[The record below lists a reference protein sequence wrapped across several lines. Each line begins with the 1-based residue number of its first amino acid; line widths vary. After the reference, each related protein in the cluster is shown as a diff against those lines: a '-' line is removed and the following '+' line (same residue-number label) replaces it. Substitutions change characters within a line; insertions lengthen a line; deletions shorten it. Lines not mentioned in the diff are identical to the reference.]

1 MPVQQNMSAIAQSS
15 FKKLRWQRIKSSSF
29 ARQREIFLAAFT
41 FLFFIW
47 WDKFWQN
54 DASTNRSKRA
64 EWLVRNM
71 LELGPTFI
79 KIGQSL
85 STRVDILPTE
95 YISNLSQLQDKVP
108 AFSGKEARNIIEVEL
123 GKSLYNIYRD
133 FDEVPLAAAS
143 LGQVHRATLHTGED
157 VVVKVQRP
165 GLKRLFDLDLLA
177 VGKLLKIFRRYF
189 KWTRKYNLEGI
200 YNEFFTILYQEIDY
214 EIEGGNADRFR
225 KNFEG
230 YPRIVIPKVYWD
242 YSTSM
247 VLTLEYIPGI
257 KVDDRQALEACGLN
271 PKEINQLGIC
281 CYLKQLLQD
290 GFFHADPHPGNLAV
304 SPSGSLIFYDYGMMA
319 EVKTMAKDQM
329 VKTFFAV
336 LRKDTNEVV
345 DTLMS
350 MGFIEPIADMSPIK
364 RMLKFVLERFTER
377 PVNVYEFEQIKG
389 EVVAIF
395 EKQPFRL
402 PPQMTYLLKSL
413 TTLDGIARILDPE
426 YNFST
431 AAQPF
436 VKSIVLT
443 KGRGN
448 SLGALAQQAKD
459 FLVYQLNK
467 PSRMEILLE
476 RLQER
481 IERGELMIQVK
492 SSESDRTLKR
502 INIAVKALI
511 YACLTGFFALAGAL
525 LLVGTNGT
533 YTGWAFAA
541 FIGAGF
547 SGLFLI
553 RALVQLSIR
562 EKIDNLAER

>member
-1 MPVQQNMSAIAQSS
+1 MSAIAQLPLTT
-15 FKKLRWQRIKSSSF
+15 LRWQKIKSSSF
-29 ARQREIFLAAFT
+29 ARQRDVFLAAFT
-41 FLFFIW
+41 FLFFVW
-47 WDKFWQN
+47 WDNFWQN
-54 DASTNRSKRA
+54 DTSDTRRKRA
-64 EWLVRNM
+64 EWLLRNM

-85 STRVDILPTE
+85 STRVDILPPE
-95 YISNLSQLQDKVP
+95 YTRTLSQLQDRVP
-108 AFSGKEARNIIEVEL
+108 AFSAKEARDIIELEL
-123 GKSLYNIYRD
+123 KKPLYTIYRD
-133 FDEVPLAAAS
+133 FNEIPLAAAS
-143 LGQVHRATLHTGED
+143 LGQVHRATLHTGEE
-157 VVVKVQRP
+157 VVVKVQRA
-165 GLKRLFDLDLLA
+165 GLKKLFDLDLLA
-177 VGKLLKIFRRYF
+177 VGKLLKFIDRYF
-189 KWTRKYNLEGI
+189 PWTRRQNLQGI
-200 YNEFFTILYQEIDY
+200 YKEFFTVLYQEIDY
-214 EIEGGNADRFR
+214 AIEGNNADRFR

-230 YPRIVIPKVYWD
+230 YPRIIVPKVYWE
-242 YSTSM
+242 YSTSK
-247 VLTLEYIPGI
+247 VLTLEYVPGI
-257 KVDDRQALEACGLN
+257 KIDDRQALEACGLD

-281 CYLKQLLQD
+281 CYLKQFLQD

-304 SPSGSLIFYDYGMMA
+304 SPNGSLIFYDYGMMA

-364 RMLKFVLERFTER
+364 RMLKFVLDRFTER
-377 PVNVYEFEQIKG
+377 PVNIYEFEQIKG
-389 EVVAIF
+389 EVVTIF

-426 YNFST
+426 YNFTT

-443 KGRGN
+443 RGRGN
-448 SLGALAQQAKD
+448 TLGALAQQAKD

-467 PSRMEILLE
+467 PSRMEILLD
-476 RLQER
+476 RLEER

-502 INIAVKALI
+502 INIAVKTLI
-511 YACLTGFFALAGAL
+511 YACFTGFLLLAGAV
-525 LLVGTNGT
+525 LLVGTTGA
-533 YTGWAFAA
+533 YTGWAIAA
-541 FIGAGF
+541 FVAASF
-547 SGLFLI
+547 SGLSLMRGLI
-553 RALVQLSIR
+553 QLSIR
-562 EKIDNLAER
+562 EKIDNIAE

>member
-1 MPVQQNMSAIAQSS
+1 MVAIAQLPLR
-15 FKKLRWQRIKSSSF
+15 KLRWQRHKSSSL
-29 ARQREIFLAAFT
+29 ARQREVFFAAFT
-41 FLFFIW
+41 FLFLIW
-47 WDKFWQN
+47 WDRFWQN
-54 DASTNRSKRA
+54 DTSITRSKRA

-85 STRVDILPTE
+85 STRVDLLPPE
-95 YISNLSQLQDKVP
+95 YISNLSQLQDQVP
-108 AFSGKEARNIIEVEL
+108 AFSGKEAREIIELEL

-133 FDEVPLAAAS
+133 FDEIPLAAAS
-143 LGQVHRATLHTGED
+143 LGQVHRATLYSGEE
-157 VVVKVQRP
+157 VVVKVQRA
-165 GLKRLFDLDLLA
+165 GLRKLFDLDLLA
-177 VGKLLKIFRRYF
+177 VGKLLKVFRRYF
-189 KWTRKYNLEGI
+189 AWTTRYNLEGI
-200 YNEFFTILYQEIDY
+200 YDEFFTVLYQEIDY
-214 EIEGGNADRFR
+214 AIEGANADRFR

-230 YPRIVIPKVYWD
+230 YPRIVVPKIYWE

-257 KVDDRQALEACGLN
+257 KIDDRQALEACGLN

-281 CYLKQLLQD
+281 CYLKQFLQD

-319 EVKTMAKDQM
+319 EVKAMAKDQM

-345 DTLMS
+345 NTLIT
-350 MGFIEPIADMSPIK
+350 MGFIEPVADMSPIK
-364 RMLKFVLERFTER
+364 RMLKFVLDRFTER
-377 PVNVYEFEQIKG
+377 PVNIYEFEQIKG
-389 EVVAIF
+389 EIVQIF
-395 EKQPFRL
+395 EKHPFRL
-402 PPQMTYLLKSL
+402 PPQMTYLLKSI

-426 YNFST
+426 YNFTT

-443 KGRGN
+443 KGRAN
-448 SLGALAQQAKD
+448 TLGALAQQAKD

-476 RLQER
+476 RLEER

-511 YACLTGFFALAGAL
+511 YACLTGFLVLAGTV
-525 LLVGTNGT
+525 LLVATT
-533 YTGWAFAA
+533 AYHGWAIAIFMAA
-541 FIGAGF
+541 SFSGF
-547 SGLFLI
+547 SLV
-553 RALVQLSIR
+553 RALVQLAIR
-562 EKIDNLAER
+562 EKIDSIAE

>member
-1 MPVQQNMSAIAQSS
+1 MSAIAQLPP
-15 FKKLRWQRIKSSSF
+15 KKLRWQRIKSSAL
-29 ARQREIFLAAFT
+29 ARQREVFLASFT
-41 FLFFIW
+41 FLFFLW
-47 WDKFWQN
+47 WDKFWQI
-54 DASTNRSKRA
+54 DTSRTRSKRA

-85 STRVDILPTE
+85 STRVDILPPE

-108 AFSGKEARNIIEVEL
+108 AFSAKEAREIIELEL
-123 GKSLYNIYRD
+123 GKSLYTIYRD

-165 GLKRLFDLDLLA
+165 GLKKLFDLDLLA
-177 VGKLLKIFRRYF
+177 VGKLLKVFRRYLP
-189 KWTRKYNLEGI
+189 WSRKYNLEGI
-200 YNEFFTILYQEIDY
+200 YDEFFTILYQEIDY
-214 EIEGGNADRFR
+214 EIEGNNADRFR

-230 YPRIVIPKVYWD
+230 YPRIVIPKVYWE

-247 VLTLEYIPGI
+247 VLTLEYVPGI

-329 VKTFFAV
+329 VRTFFAV

-350 MGFIEPIADMSPIK
+350 MGFIEPIADMSPVK
-364 RMLKFVLERFTER
+364 RMLKFVLDRFTER
-377 PVNVYEFEQIKG
+377 PVNIYEFEQIKS

-443 KGRGN
+443 RGRGN
-448 SLGALAQQAKD
+448 TLGALAQQAKD

-476 RLQER
+476 RLEER

-511 YACLTGFFALAGAL
+511 YACLTGFLLLAGAV

-533 YTGWAFAA
+533 YTSWAIATFV
-541 FIGAGF
+541 GAGF
-547 SGLFLI
+547 TSLSLI
-553 RALVQLSIR
+553 RALIQLSIR
-562 EKIDNLAER
+562 EKIDSLAEQ

>member
-1 MPVQQNMSAIAQSS
+1 MVAIAQLPLR
-15 FKKLRWQRIKSSSF
+15 KLRWQRHKSSSL
-29 ARQREIFLAAFT
+29 ARQREVFFAAFT
-41 FLFFIW
+41 FLFLIW
-47 WDKFWQN
+47 WDRFWQN
-54 DASTNRSKRA
+54 DTSITRSKRA

-85 STRVDILPTE
+85 STRVDLLPPE
-95 YISNLSQLQDKVP
+95 YISNLSQLQDQVP
-108 AFSGKEARNIIEVEL
+108 AFSGKEAREIIELEL

-133 FDEVPLAAAS
+133 FDEIPLAAAS
-143 LGQVHRATLHTGED
+143 LGQVHRATLYSGEE
-157 VVVKVQRP
+157 VVVKVQRA
-165 GLKRLFDLDLLA
+165 GLRKLFDLDLLA
-177 VGKLLKIFRRYF
+177 VGKLLKVFRRYF
-189 KWTRKYNLEGI
+189 TWTNRYNLEGI
-200 YNEFFTILYQEIDY
+200 YDEFFTVLYQEIDY
-214 EIEGGNADRFR
+214 AIEGANADRFR

-230 YPRIVIPKVYWD
+230 YPRIVVPKIYWE

-257 KVDDRQALEACGLN
+257 KIDDRQALEACGLN

-281 CYLKQLLQD
+281 CYLKQFLQD

-319 EVKTMAKDQM
+319 EVKAMAKDQM

-345 DTLMS
+345 NTLIT
-350 MGFIEPIADMSPIK
+350 MGFIEPVADMSPIK
-364 RMLKFVLERFTER
+364 RMLKFVLDRFTER
-377 PVNVYEFEQIKG
+377 PVNIYEFEQIKG
-389 EVVAIF
+389 EIVQIF
-395 EKQPFRL
+395 EKHPFRL
-402 PPQMTYLLKSL
+402 PPQMTYLLKSI

-426 YNFST
+426 YNFTT

-443 KGRGN
+443 KGRAN
-448 SLGALAQQAKD
+448 TLGALAQQAKD

-476 RLQER
+476 RLEER

-511 YACLTGFFALAGAL
+511 YACLTGFLVLAGAV
-525 LLVGTNGT
+525 LLVATT
-533 YTGWAFAA
+533 AYHGWAIAIFMAA
-541 FIGAGF
+541 SFSGF
-547 SGLFLI
+547 SLV
-553 RALVQLSIR
+553 RALVQLAIR
-562 EKIDNLAER
+562 EKIDSIAE

>member
-1 MPVQQNMSAIAQSS
+1 MSAIAQLPY
-15 FKKLRWQRIKSSSF
+15 KKLRWQRSKSSSL
-29 ARQREIFLAAFT
+29 ARQREVFLAAFT

-54 DASTNRSKRA
+54 NTSRTRSKRA

-85 STRVDILPTE
+85 STRIDLLPPE
-95 YISNLSQLQDKVP
+95 YISSLAQLQDKVP
-108 AFSGKEARNIIEVEL
+108 AFSVKEAREIIELEL
-123 GKSLYNIYRD
+123 GKSLYTIYRD
-133 FDEVPLAAAS
+133 FDEIPLAAAS
-143 LGQVHRATLHTGED
+143 LGQVHRATLHTGEE

-165 GLKRLFDLDLLA
+165 GLRKLFDLDLLA
-177 VGKLLKIFRRYF
+177 VGKLLKVFRRYF
-189 KWTRKYNLEGI
+189 AWTRKYNLEGI
-200 YNEFFTILYQEIDY
+200 YQEFFTILYQEIDY
-214 EIEGGNADRFR
+214 AIEGGNADRFR

-230 YPRIVIPKVYWD
+230 YPRIVVPKIYWD

-247 VLTLEYIPGI
+247 VLTLEYVPGI
-257 KVDDRQALEACGLN
+257 KIDDRQALEACGLN

-345 DTLMS
+345 DSLLS

-364 RMLKFVLERFTER
+364 RMLKFVLDRFTER
-377 PVNVYEFEQIKG
+377 PVNIYEFEQIKG

-426 YNFST
+426 YNFTT

-448 SLGALAQQAKD
+448 TLGALAQQAKD

-476 RLQER
+476 RLEER

-511 YACLTGFFALAGAL
+511 YACLTGFLALVGAV
-525 LLVGTNGT
+525 LLVGTT
-533 YTGWAFAA
+533 AYSGWAIAT
-541 FIGAGF
+541 FIGAFFSGF
-547 SGLFLI
+547 SLI
-553 RALVQLSIR
+553 RALIQLSIR
-562 EKIDNLAER
+562 EKIDSIAEQ

>member
-1 MPVQQNMSAIAQSS
+1 MSAIAQLPP
-15 FKKLRWQRIKSSSF
+15 KKLRWQRIKSSAL
-29 ARQREIFLAAFT
+29 ARQREVFLASFT
-41 FLFFIW
+41 FLFFLW
-47 WDKFWQN
+47 WDKFWQI
-54 DASTNRSKRA
+54 DTSRTRSKRA

-85 STRVDILPTE
+85 STRVDILPPE

-108 AFSGKEARNIIEVEL
+108 AFSAKEAREIIELEL
-123 GKSLYNIYRD
+123 GKSLYTIYRD

-165 GLKRLFDLDLLA
+165 GLKKLFDLDLLA
-177 VGKLLKIFRRYF
+177 VGKLLKVFRRYLP
-189 KWTRKYNLEGI
+189 WSRKYNLEGI
-200 YNEFFTILYQEIDY
+200 YDEFFTILYQEIDY
-214 EIEGGNADRFR
+214 EIEGNNADRFR

-230 YPRIVIPKVYWD
+230 YPRIVIPKVYWE

-247 VLTLEYIPGI
+247 VLTLEYVPGI

-329 VKTFFAV
+329 VRTFFAV

-350 MGFIEPIADMSPIK
+350 MGFIEPIADMSPVK
-364 RMLKFVLERFTER
+364 RMLKFILDRFTER
-377 PVNVYEFEQIKG
+377 PVNIYEFEQIKS

-443 KGRGN
+443 RGRGN
-448 SLGALAQQAKD
+448 TLGALAQQAKD

-476 RLQER
+476 RLEER

-511 YACLTGFFALAGAL
+511 YACLTGFLLLAGAV

-533 YTGWAFAA
+533 YTSWAIATFV
-541 FIGAGF
+541 GAGF
-547 SGLFLI
+547 TSLSLI
-553 RALVQLSIR
+553 RALIQLSIR
-562 EKIDNLAER
+562 EKIDSLAEQ

>member
-1 MPVQQNMSAIAQSS
+1 MTAIAQLSP
-15 FKKLRWQRIKSSSF
+15 KRLRWQRIKSSAL
-29 ARQREIFLAAFT
+29 ARQREVFLSAFT

-47 WDKFWQN
+47 WDRFWQDN
-54 DASTNRSKRA
+54 TARTRNNRA

-85 STRVDILPTE
+85 STRVDLLPPE
-95 YISNLSQLQDKVP
+95 YIVNLAQLQDKVP
-108 AFSGKEARNIIEVEL
+108 AFSAKEARDIVELEL
-123 GKSLYNIYRD
+123 GKPLYNLYRD
-133 FDEVPLAAAS
+133 FDEIPLAAAS

-165 GLKRLFDLDLLA
+165 GLKKLFDLDLLA
-177 VGKLLKIFRRYF
+177 VGRLLKFFRRYF
-189 KWTRKYNLEGI
+189 IWTRKYNLEGI
-200 YNEFFTILYQEIDY
+200 YEEFFAVLYQEIDY
-214 EIEGGNADRFR
+214 AIEGQNADRFR

-230 YPRIVIPKVYWD
+230 YPRVVVPKVYWE

-247 VLTLEYIPGI
+247 VLTLEYVPGI
-257 KVDDRQALEACGLN
+257 KIDDRQALEACGLN

-345 DTLMS
+345 DTLMN
-350 MGFIEPIADMSPIK
+350 MGFIEPVADMSPIK
-364 RMLKFVLERFTER
+364 RMLKFVLDRFTER
-377 PVNVYEFEQIKG
+377 PVNVHEFEQIRG

-426 YNFST
+426 YNFTT

-443 KGRGN
+443 RGRGN
-448 SLGALAQQAKD
+448 TLGALAQQAKD

-476 RLQER
+476 RLEER

-511 YACLTGFFALAGAL
+511 YACLTGFLALVGAV
-525 LLVGTNGT
+525 LLVGTT
-533 YTGWAFAA
+533 AYTGWAIAIFMAA
-541 FIGAGF
+541 SF
-547 SGLFLI
+547 SGLSLI

-562 EKIDNLAER
+562 EKIDNMAEQ

>member
-1 MPVQQNMSAIAQSS
+1 MSAIAQLPLTT
-15 FKKLRWQRIKSSSF
+15 LRWQKIKSSSF
-29 ARQREIFLAAFT
+29 ARQREVFLAAFT
-41 FLFFIW
+41 FLFFVW

-54 DASTNRSKRA
+54 ETSYTRSKRA
-64 EWLVRNM
+64 ALLLRTM

-85 STRVDILPTE
+85 STRVDILPPE
-95 YISNLSQLQDKVP
+95 YTSTLSQLQDQVP
-108 AFSGKEARNIIEVEL
+108 AFSAKEARDIIELEL
-123 GKSLYNIYRD
+123 GKSLYTIYRD
-133 FDEVPLAAAS
+133 FDEIPLAAAS
-143 LGQVHRATLHTGED
+143 LGQVHRATLHTGEE
-157 VVVKVQRP
+157 VVVKVQRA
-165 GLKRLFDLDLLA
+165 GLKKLFDLDLLA
-177 VGKLLKIFRRYF
+177 VGKLLKFIDRYF
-189 KWTRKYNLEGI
+189 PWTRRQNLQGI
-200 YNEFFTILYQEIDY
+200 YKEFFTVLYQEIDY
-214 EIEGGNADRFR
+214 AIEGSNADRFR

-230 YPRIVIPKVYWD
+230 YPRIIVPKIYWE
-242 YSTSM
+242 YSTSK
-247 VLTLEYIPGI
+247 VLTLEYVPGI
-257 KVDDRQALEACGLN
+257 KIDDRQALEACGLN

-281 CYLKQLLQD
+281 CYLKQFLQD

-304 SPSGSLIFYDYGMMA
+304 SPNGSLIFYDYGMMA

-364 RMLKFVLERFTER
+364 RMLKFVLDRFTER
-377 PVNVYEFEQIKG
+377 PVNIYEFEQIKG
-389 EVVAIF
+389 EVVTIF

-426 YNFST
+426 YNFTT

-436 VKSIVLT
+436 VRSIVLAR
-443 KGRGN
+443 GRG
-448 SLGALAQQAKD
+448 STLGALAQQAKD

-467 PSRMEILLE
+467 PSRMEILLD
-476 RLQER
+476 RLEER

-502 INIAVKALI
+502 INIAVKTLI
-511 YACLTGFFALAGAL
+511 YACFTGFLILAGAV
-525 LLVGTNGT
+525 LLVGTTGA
-533 YTGWAFAA
+533 YTGWAIAA
-541 FIGAGF
+541 FVAASL
-547 SGLFLI
+547 SGMSLMRGLI
-553 RALVQLSIR
+553 QLSIR
-562 EKIDNLAER
+562 EKIDNLAE

>member
-1 MPVQQNMSAIAQSS
+1 MSAIATTTT
-15 FKKLRWQRIKSSSF
+15 KKLRWQRFNQSSF
-29 ARQREIFLAAFT
+29 TRQREVFLAAFT

-47 WDKFWQN
+47 WDRFWQN
-54 DASTNRSKRA
+54 DTPHTRNARA
-64 EWLVRNM
+64 TWLVRNM

-85 STRVDILPTE
+85 STRVDLLPPE

-108 AFSGKEARNIIEVEL
+108 AFSAKEARQIVEMEL
-123 GKSLYNIYRD
+123 GKSIYTIYRN
-133 FDEVPLAAAS
+133 FDENPIAAAS
-143 LGQVHRATLHTGED
+143 LGQVHRATLHTGEE

-165 GLKRLFDLDLLA
+165 GLKQLFDLDLLA
-177 VGKLLKIFRRYF
+177 VGKLIKFSDRFLP
-189 KWTRKYNLEGI
+189 WTRKFNLQGV
-200 YNEFFTILYQEIDY
+200 YQEFFTVLYQEIDY
-214 EIEGGNADRFR
+214 AIEGSNADRFR

-230 YPRIVIPKVYWD
+230 YPRIIVPKIYWE
-242 YSTSM
+242 YSTSQ
-247 VLTLEYIPGI
+247 VLTLEYLPGI
-257 KVDDRQALEACGLN
+257 KIDDRQALEACGLD

-304 SPSGSLIFYDYGMMA
+304 SPNGSLIFYDYGMMA

-345 DTLMS
+345 DSLMD
-350 MGFIEPIADMSPIK
+350 MGFIEPIADMSPVK
-364 RMLKFVLERFTER
+364 RMLKFVLDRFTER
-377 PVNVYEFEQIKG
+377 PVNIYEFEQIKA

-426 YNFST
+426 YNFTS

-436 VKSIVLT
+436 VKSIILT

-448 SLGALAQQAKD
+448 TLGALAQQAKE

-467 PSRMEILLE
+467 PSRMEIILE
-476 RLQER
+476 RLEER

-511 YACLTGFFALAGAL
+511 YACLTGFLLIAAII
-525 LLVGTNGT
+525 LLVTTND
-533 YTGWAFAA
+533 YRGWAIAIFML
-541 FIGAGF
+541 AGF
-547 SGLFLI
+547 SGINLVRTLI
-553 RALVQLSIR
+553 QLSIR
-562 EKIDNLAER
+562 EKIDRLAEQ

>member
-1 MPVQQNMSAIAQSS
+1 MSAIAQLPY
-15 FKKLRWQRIKSSSF
+15 KKLRWQKGRSSSGK
-29 ARQREIFLAAFT
+29 RQREVFLAAFT

-47 WDKFWQN
+47 WDNFWQN
-54 DASTNRSKRA
+54 NTSDTRSKRA
-64 EWLVRNM
+64 AWLVRNM

-79 KIGQSL
+79 KVGQSL
-85 STRVDILPTE
+85 STRVDLLPPE
-95 YISNLSQLQDKVP
+95 YINTLAQLQDKVP
-108 AFSGKEARNIIEVEL
+108 AFSSKEARDIIELEL
-123 GKSLYNIYRD
+123 GKSLYTIYRD
-133 FDEVPLAAAS
+133 FNEIPLAAAS
-143 LGQVHRATLHTGED
+143 LGQVHRATLHTGEE
-157 VVVKVQRP
+157 VVVKVQRA
-165 GLKRLFDLDLLA
+165 GLKKLFDLDFLA
-177 VGKLLKIFRRYF
+177 VGKLLKVFRRYF
-189 KWTRKYNLEGI
+189 AWTRAYDLEGI
-200 YNEFFTILYQEIDY
+200 YDEFFTILYQEIDY
-214 EIEGGNADRFR
+214 AIEGSNADRFR

-230 YPRIVIPKVYWD
+230 YPRIVVPKIYWE
-242 YSTSM
+242 YSTTM
-247 VLTLEYIPGI
+247 VLTLEYVPGI
-257 KVDDRQALEACGLN
+257 KINDRQALEACGLN

-281 CYLKQLLQD
+281 CYLKQFLQD

-304 SPSGSLIFYDYGMMA
+304 SPNGSLIFYDYGMMA

-345 DTLMS
+345 NTLVN

-364 RMLKFVLERFTER
+364 RMLKFILDRFTER

-389 EVVAIF
+389 ELVAIF
-395 EKQPFRL
+395 EKRPFRL

-426 YNFST
+426 YNFTT

-436 VKSIVLT
+436 VKSIVLA

-448 SLGALAQQAKD
+448 TLGALAQQGKD
-459 FLVYQLNK
+459 FLIYQLNK

-476 RLQER
+476 RLEER

-511 YACLTGFFALAGAL
+511 YACLTGFLALAGAV
-525 LLVGTNGT
+525 LLVGTT
-533 YTGWAFAA
+533 AYTGWAIAVFVAA
-541 FIGAGF
+541 SF
-547 SGLFLI
+547 SGLSLI
-553 RALVQLSIR
+553 RALIQLSLR
-562 EKIDNLAER
+562 EKIDSIAEQ

>member
-1 MPVQQNMSAIAQSS
+1 MSAIAQLPY
-15 FKKLRWQRIKSSSF
+15 KKLRWQKGRSSSGK
-29 ARQREIFLAAFT
+29 RQREVFLAAFT

-47 WDKFWQN
+47 WDNFWQN
-54 DASTNRSKRA
+54 NTSDTRSKRA
-64 EWLVRNM
+64 VWLVRNM

-79 KIGQSL
+79 KVGQSL
-85 STRVDILPTE
+85 STRVDLLPPE
-95 YISNLSQLQDKVP
+95 YINTLAQLQDKVP
-108 AFSGKEARNIIEVEL
+108 AFSSKEARDIIELEL
-123 GKSLYNIYRD
+123 GKSLYTIYRD
-133 FDEVPLAAAS
+133 FNEIPLAAAS
-143 LGQVHRATLHTGED
+143 LGQVHRATLHTGEE
-157 VVVKVQRP
+157 VVVKVQRA
-165 GLKRLFDLDLLA
+165 GLRKLFDLDFLA
-177 VGKLLKIFRRYF
+177 VGKLLKVFRRYF
-189 KWTRKYNLEGI
+189 AWTRAYNLEGI
-200 YNEFFTILYQEIDY
+200 YDEFFAILYQEIDY
-214 EIEGGNADRFR
+214 AIEGSNADRFR

-230 YPRIVIPKVYWD
+230 YPRIVVPKIYWE
-242 YSTSM
+242 YSTTM
-247 VLTLEYIPGI
+247 VLTLEYVPGI
-257 KVDDRQALEACGLN
+257 KINDRQALEACGLN

-281 CYLKQLLQD
+281 CYLKQFLQD

-304 SPSGSLIFYDYGMMA
+304 SPNGSLIFYDYGMMA

-345 DTLMS
+345 NTLVN

-364 RMLKFVLERFTER
+364 RMLKFILDRFTER

-389 EVVAIF
+389 ELVAIF
-395 EKQPFRL
+395 EKRPFRL

-426 YNFST
+426 YNFTT

-436 VKSIVLT
+436 VKSIVLA

-448 SLGALAQQAKD
+448 TLGALAQQGKD
-459 FLVYQLNK
+459 FLIYQLNK

-476 RLQER
+476 RLEER

-511 YACLTGFFALAGAL
+511 YACLTGFLALAGAV
-525 LLVGTNGT
+525 LLVGATA
-533 YTGWAFAA
+533 YTGWAIAVFVAA
-541 FIGAGF
+541 SF
-547 SGLFLI
+547 SGLSLI
-553 RALVQLSIR
+553 RALIQLSLR
-562 EKIDNLAER
+562 EKIDSIAEQ

>member
-1 MPVQQNMSAIAQSS
+1 MSAIAQLPY
-15 FKKLRWQRIKSSSF
+15 KKLRWQRGKKT
-29 ARQREIFLAAFT
+29 ALTRQREVFLSAFT
-41 FLFFIW
+41 FLFFLW
-47 WDKFWQN
+47 WDNFWK
-54 DASTNRSKRA
+54 DSTSRTQGKRA

-85 STRVDILPTE
+85 STRVDLLPPE

-108 AFSGKEARNIIEVEL
+108 AFSAKEARDIIELEL
-123 GKSLYNIYRD
+123 GKPLYTIYRD
-133 FDEVPLAAAS
+133 FDEIPLAAAS
-143 LGQVHRATLHTGED
+143 LGQVHRATLHTGEE

-165 GLKRLFDLDLLA
+165 GLKKLFDLDLLT
-177 VGKLLKIFRRYF
+177 VGKLLKVLRRYF
-189 KWTRKYNLEGI
+189 PWTQAYNLEGI
-200 YNEFFTILYQEIDY
+200 YEEFFTILYQEIDY
-214 EIEGGNADRFR
+214 AIEGGNADRFR

-230 YPRIVIPKVYWD
+230 YPRIVVPKIYWD

-247 VLTLEYIPGI
+247 VLTLEYVPGI
-257 KVDDRQALEACGLN
+257 KINDRQALEACGLN
-271 PKEINQLGIC
+271 PKDINQLGIC
-281 CYLKQLLQD
+281 CYLKQFLQD

-304 SPSGSLIFYDYGMMA
+304 SPNGSLIFYDYGMMA

-345 DTLMS
+345 ETLVN
-350 MGFIEPIADMSPIK
+350 MGFIEPIADMSPVK
-364 RMLKFVLERFTER
+364 RMLKFILDRFTER

-389 EVVAIF
+389 ELVAIF
-395 EKQPFRL
+395 EKRPFRL

-426 YNFST
+426 YNFTT

-448 SLGALAQQAKD
+448 TLGALAQQAKD

-476 RLQER
+476 RLEER

-511 YACLTGFFALAGAL
+511 YACLTGFFALAGAVM
-525 LLVGTNGT
+525 LVGTT
-533 YTGWAFAA
+533 AYAGWAIAA
-541 FIGAGF
+541 FIGAFFSGF
-547 SGLFLI
+547 SLI

-562 EKIDNLAER
+562 EKIDSIAD

>member
-1 MPVQQNMSAIAQSS
+1 MSAIAQLPY
-15 FKKLRWQRIKSSSF
+15 KKLRWQKGRSSSGK
-29 ARQREIFLAAFT
+29 RQREVFLTAFT

-47 WDKFWQN
+47 WDNFWQN
-54 DASTNRSKRA
+54 NTSNTRSKRA
-64 EWLVRNM
+64 AWLVRNM

-79 KIGQSL
+79 KVGQSL
-85 STRVDILPTE
+85 STRVDLLPPE
-95 YISNLSQLQDKVP
+95 YISTLAQLQDKVP
-108 AFSGKEARNIIEVEL
+108 AFSAKEARDIIELEL
-123 GKSLYNIYRD
+123 GKSLYTIFRD
-133 FDEVPLAAAS
+133 FDEIPLAAAS
-143 LGQVHRATLHTGED
+143 LGQVHRATLHTGEE
-157 VVVKVQRP
+157 VVVKVQRA
-165 GLKRLFDLDLLA
+165 GLRKLFDLDFLA
-177 VGKLLKIFRRYF
+177 VGKLLKVFRRYF
-189 KWTRKYNLEGI
+189 AWTRPYNLEGI
-200 YNEFFTILYQEIDY
+200 YDEFFTILYQEIDY
-214 EIEGGNADRFR
+214 AIEGSNADRFR

-230 YPRIVIPKVYWD
+230 YPRIVVPKIYWE
-242 YSTSM
+242 YSTTM
-247 VLTLEYIPGI
+247 VLTLEYVPGI
-257 KVDDRQALEACGLN
+257 KINDRQALEACGLD

-281 CYLKQLLQD
+281 CYLKQFLQD

-304 SPSGSLIFYDYGMMA
+304 SPNGSLIFYDYGMMA

-345 DTLMS
+345 NTLVN

-364 RMLKFVLERFTER
+364 RMLKFILDRFTER

-389 EVVAIF
+389 ELVTIF
-395 EKQPFRL
+395 EKSPFRL

-426 YNFST
+426 YNFTT

-436 VKSIVLT
+436 VKSIVLS

-448 SLGALAQQAKD
+448 SLGAFAQQAKD
-459 FLVYQLNK
+459 FLIYQLNK

-476 RLQER
+476 RLEER

-511 YACLTGFFALAGAL
+511 YACLTGFLALAGAV
-525 LLVGTNGT
+525 LLVGATA
-533 YTGWAFAA
+533 YTGWAIAVFIAA
-541 FIGAGF
+541 SF
-547 SGLFLI
+547 SGLSLI
-553 RALVQLSIR
+553 RALFQLSLR
-562 EKIDNLAER
+562 EKIDSIAEQ

>member
-1 MPVQQNMSAIAQSS
+1 MSAIAQLPP
-15 FKKLRWQRIKSSSF
+15 KKLRWQRIKSSAL
-29 ARQREIFLAAFT
+29 ARQREVFLASFT
-41 FLFFIW
+41 FLFFLW
-47 WDKFWQN
+47 WDKFWQI
-54 DASTNRSKRA
+54 DTSRTRSKRA

-85 STRVDILPTE
+85 STRVDILPPE

-108 AFSGKEARNIIEVEL
+108 AFSAKEAREIIELEL
-123 GKSLYNIYRD
+123 GKSIYTIYRD

-165 GLKRLFDLDLLA
+165 GLKKLFDLDLLA
-177 VGKLLKIFRRYF
+177 VGKLLKVFRRYLP
-189 KWTRKYNLEGI
+189 WSRKYNLEGI
-200 YNEFFTILYQEIDY
+200 YDEFFTILYQEIDY
-214 EIEGGNADRFR
+214 EIEGNNADRFR

-230 YPRIVIPKVYWD
+230 YPRIVIPKVYWE

-247 VLTLEYIPGI
+247 VLTLEYVPGI

-329 VKTFFAV
+329 VRTFFAV

-350 MGFIEPIADMSPIK
+350 MGFIEPIADMSPVK
-364 RMLKFVLERFTER
+364 RMLKFILDRFTER
-377 PVNVYEFEQIKG
+377 PVNIYEFEQIKS

-443 KGRGN
+443 RGRGN
-448 SLGALAQQAKD
+448 TLGALAQQAKD

-476 RLQER
+476 RLEER

-511 YACLTGFFALAGAL
+511 YACLTGFLLLAGAV

-533 YTGWAFAA
+533 YTSWAIATFA
-541 FIGAGF
+541 GAGF
-547 SGLFLI
+547 TSLSLI
-553 RALVQLSIR
+553 RALIQLSIR
-562 EKIDNLAER
+562 EKIDSLAEQ

>member
-1 MPVQQNMSAIAQSS
+1 MSAIDQLPP
-15 FKKLRWQRIKSSSF
+15 KKLRWQRLKKSSL
-29 ARQREIFLAAFT
+29 ARQREVFTTAFIFIFQL
-41 FLFFIW
+41 W
-47 WDKFWQN
+47 WDRFWQDN
-54 DASTNRSKRA
+54 TSRTRNHRA
-64 EWLVRNM
+64 DWLVRNL

-85 STRVDILPTE
+85 STRVDLLPSE

-108 AFSGKEARNIIEVEL
+108 AFSGKEAREIIEVEL
-123 GKSLYNIYRD
+123 GKSIYTIYRD
-133 FDEVPLAAAS
+133 FDEIPLAAAS
-143 LGQVHRATLHTGED
+143 LGQVHRATLHTGEE

-165 GLKRLFDLDLLA
+165 GLKGLFDLDLQA
-177 VGKLLKIFRRYF
+177 VGKLLKFSDRF
-189 KWTRKYNLEGI
+189 LTWTRKYNLQGI
-200 YNEFFTILYQEIDY
+200 YQEFFTVLYQEIDY
-214 EIEGGNADRFR
+214 AIEGGNADRFR
-225 KNFEG
+225 KNFQG
-230 YPRIVIPKVYWD
+230 YPRIIVPKVYWE

-247 VLTLEYIPGI
+247 VLTLEYVPGI
-257 KVDDRQALEACGLN
+257 KVDDRQALEACGLD

-304 SPSGSLIFYDYGMMA
+304 SPTGSLIFYDYGMMA

-345 DTLMS
+345 DSLMN
-350 MGFIEPIADMSPIK
+350 MGFIEPIADMSPVK
-364 RMLKFVLERFTER
+364 RMLKFVLDRFTER
-377 PVNVYEFEQIKG
+377 PVNIYEFEQIKG

-413 TTLDGIARILDPE
+413 TTLDGIARILDPD
-426 YNFST
+426 YNFTT

-448 SLGALAQQAKD
+448 TLGAIAQQAKD

-467 PSRMEILLE
+467 PSHMEILLE
-476 RLQER
+476 RLEER

-511 YACLTGFFALAGAL
+511 YACLTGFLFLTGA
-525 LLVGTNGT
+525 VIM
-533 YTGWAFAA
+533 
-541 FIGAGF
+541 IGATAYANWAIAIF
-547 SGLFLI
+547 ICAALTGLSLVRSLI
-553 RALVQLSIR
+553 QLSIR
-562 EKIDNLAER
+562 EKIDNIAET

>member
-1 MPVQQNMSAIAQSS
+1 MTAIAQLSP
-15 FKKLRWQRIKSSSF
+15 KRLRWQRIKSSAL
-29 ARQREIFLAAFT
+29 ARQREIFLSAST

-47 WDKFWQN
+47 WDRFWQDN
-54 DASTNRSKRA
+54 TSRTRSNRA

-79 KIGQSL
+79 KVGQSL
-85 STRVDILPTE
+85 STRVDLLPPE
-95 YISNLSQLQDKVP
+95 YISSLAQLQDKVP
-108 AFSGKEARNIIEVEL
+108 AFSAKEARDIVELEL
-123 GKSLYNIYRD
+123 GKPLYNLYRD
-133 FDEVPLAAAS
+133 FDEIPLAAAS

-165 GLKRLFDLDLLA
+165 GLKKLFDLDLLA
-177 VGKLLKIFRRYF
+177 VGRLLKFFRRYF
-189 KWTRKYNLEGI
+189 DWTRKFNLEGI
-200 YNEFFTILYQEIDY
+200 YDEFFTILYQEIDY
-214 EIEGGNADRFR
+214 VIEGKNADRFR
-225 KNFEG
+225 ANFEG
-230 YPRIVIPKVYWD
+230 YPRVVVPKVYWE
-242 YSTSM
+242 YSTST
-247 VLTLEYIPGI
+247 VLTLEYVPGI
-257 KVDDRQALEACGLN
+257 KINDRQALEACGLN

-304 SPSGSLIFYDYGMMA
+304 SPSGNLIFYDYGMMA

-350 MGFIEPIADMSPIK
+350 MGFIEPVGDMSPIK
-364 RMLKFVLERFTER
+364 RMLKFVLDRFTER
-377 PVNVYEFEQIKG
+377 PVNINEFEQIKG

-426 YNFST
+426 YNFTT

-436 VKSIVLT
+436 VKSIVLAR
-443 KGRGN
+443 GRN
-448 SLGALAQQAKD
+448 NMLGALAQQAKD

-476 RLQER
+476 RLEER

-492 SSESDRTLKR
+492 SSEGDRTLKR
-502 INIAVKALI
+502 INIAIKTLI
-511 YACLTGFFALAGAL
+511 YACLTGFLALVGAV
-525 LLVGTNGT
+525 LLVGTV
-533 YTGWAFAA
+533 YTGWAIAVFMAA
-541 FIGAGF
+541 SF
-547 SGLFLI
+547 SGLSLI
-553 RALVQLSIR
+553 RSLVQLSIR
-562 EKIDNLAER
+562 EKIDSIADQ

>member
-1 MPVQQNMSAIAQSS
+1 MSAIAQLPP
-15 FKKLRWQRIKSSSF
+15 KKLRWQRIKSSAL
-29 ARQREIFLAAFT
+29 ARQREVFLASFT
-41 FLFFIW
+41 FLFFLW
-47 WDKFWQN
+47 WDKFWQI
-54 DASTNRSKRA
+54 DTSRTRSKRA

-85 STRVDILPTE
+85 STRVDILPPE

-108 AFSGKEARNIIEVEL
+108 AFSAKEAREIIELEL
-123 GKSLYNIYRD
+123 GTSLYTIYRD

-165 GLKRLFDLDLLA
+165 GLKKLFDLDLLA
-177 VGKLLKIFRRYF
+177 VGKLLKVFRRYLP
-189 KWTRKYNLEGI
+189 WSRKYNLEGI
-200 YNEFFTILYQEIDY
+200 YDEFFTILYQEIDY
-214 EIEGGNADRFR
+214 EIEGNNADRFR

-230 YPRIVIPKVYWD
+230 YPRIVIPKVYWE

-247 VLTLEYIPGI
+247 VLTLEYVPGI

-329 VKTFFAV
+329 VRTFFAV

-350 MGFIEPIADMSPIK
+350 MGFIEPIADMSPVK
-364 RMLKFVLERFTER
+364 RMLKFILDRFTER
-377 PVNVYEFEQIKG
+377 PVNIYEFEQIKS

-443 KGRGN
+443 RGRGN
-448 SLGALAQQAKD
+448 TLGALAQQAKD

-476 RLQER
+476 RLEER

-511 YACLTGFFALAGAL
+511 YACLTGFLLLAGAV

-533 YTGWAFAA
+533 YTSWAIATFA
-541 FIGAGF
+541 GAGF
-547 SGLFLI
+547 TSLSLI
-553 RALVQLSIR
+553 RALIQLSIR
-562 EKIDNLAER
+562 EKIDSLAEQ

>member
-1 MPVQQNMSAIAQSS
+1 MSAIAQLSY
-15 FKKLRWQRIKSSSF
+15 KKLRWQRGKKTSLT
-29 ARQREIFLAAFT
+29 RQREVFLSAFT
-41 FLFFIW
+41 FLFFLW
-47 WDKFWQN
+47 WDNFWK
-54 DASTNRSKRA
+54 DSTSRTRGKRA

-85 STRVDILPTE
+85 STRVDLLPPE
-95 YISNLSQLQDKVP
+95 YISTLAQLQDKVP
-108 AFSGKEARNIIEVEL
+108 AFSAKEARDIIELEL
-123 GKSLYNIYRD
+123 GKPLYTIFRD
-133 FDEVPLAAAS
+133 FDEIPLAAAS

-157 VVVKVQRP
+157 VVVKVQRA
-165 GLKRLFDLDLLA
+165 GLRKLFDLDFLA
-177 VGKLLKIFRRYF
+177 VGKLLKVFRRYF
-189 KWTRKYNLEGI
+189 AWTRSYNLEGI
-200 YNEFFTILYQEIDY
+200 YDEFFTILYQEIDY
-214 EIEGGNADRFR
+214 AIEGSNADRFR

-230 YPRIVIPKVYWD
+230 YPRIVVPKIYWD

-247 VLTLEYIPGI
+247 VLTLEYVPGI
-257 KVDDRQALEACGLN
+257 KINDRQALEACGLN

-281 CYLKQLLQD
+281 CYLKQFLQD

-345 DTLMS
+345 ETLVN
-350 MGFIEPIADMSPIK
+350 MGFIEPIADMSPVK
-364 RMLKFVLERFTER
+364 RMLKFILDRFTER

-389 EVVAIF
+389 ELVAIF
-395 EKQPFRL
+395 EKRPFRL

-426 YNFST
+426 YNFTT

-448 SLGALAQQAKD
+448 TLGALAQQAKD

-476 RLQER
+476 RLEER

-511 YACLTGFFALAGAL
+511 YACLTGFFALAGAV
-525 LLVGTNGT
+525 LLVGTT
-533 YTGWAFAA
+533 AYAGWAIAA
-541 FIGAGF
+541 FMGAGF
-547 SGLFLI
+547 SGFALI

-562 EKIDNLAER
+562 EKIDSIAEQ

>member
-1 MPVQQNMSAIAQSS
+1 MSAIAQLPY
-15 FKKLRWQRIKSSSF
+15 KKLRWQKGRSSSGK
-29 ARQREIFLAAFT
+29 RQREVFLAAFT

-47 WDKFWQN
+47 WDNFWQN
-54 DASTNRSKRA
+54 NTSDTRSKRA
-64 EWLVRNM
+64 AWLVRNM

-79 KIGQSL
+79 KVGQSL
-85 STRVDILPTE
+85 STRVDLLPPE
-95 YISNLSQLQDKVP
+95 YINTLAQLQDKVP
-108 AFSGKEARNIIEVEL
+108 AFSSKEARDIIELEL
-123 GKSLYNIYRD
+123 GKSLYTIYRD
-133 FDEVPLAAAS
+133 FNEIPLAAAS
-143 LGQVHRATLHTGED
+143 LGQVHRATLHTGEE
-157 VVVKVQRP
+157 VVVKVQRA
-165 GLKRLFDLDLLA
+165 GLKKLFDLDFLA
-177 VGKLLKIFRRYF
+177 VGKLLKVFRRYF
-189 KWTRKYNLEGI
+189 AWTRAYDLEGI
-200 YNEFFTILYQEIDY
+200 YDEFFTILYQEIDY
-214 EIEGGNADRFR
+214 AIEGSNADRFR

-230 YPRIVIPKVYWD
+230 YPRIVVPKIYWE
-242 YSTSM
+242 YSTTM
-247 VLTLEYIPGI
+247 VLTLEYVPGI
-257 KVDDRQALEACGLN
+257 KINDRQALEACGLN

-281 CYLKQLLQD
+281 CYLKQFLQD

-304 SPSGSLIFYDYGMMA
+304 SPNGSLIFYDYGMMA

-345 DTLMS
+345 NTLVN

-364 RMLKFVLERFTER
+364 RMLKFILDRFTER

-389 EVVAIF
+389 ELVAIF
-395 EKQPFRL
+395 EKRPFRL

-426 YNFST
+426 YNFTT

-436 VKSIVLT
+436 VKSIVLA

-448 SLGALAQQAKD
+448 TLGALAQQGKD
-459 FLVYQLNK
+459 FLIYQLNK

-476 RLQER
+476 RLEER

-511 YACLTGFFALAGAL
+511 YACLTGFLALAGAV
-525 LLVGTNGT
+525 LLVGTT
-533 YTGWAFAA
+533 AYTGWAIAIFVAA
-541 FIGAGF
+541 SF
-547 SGLFLI
+547 SGLSLI
-553 RALVQLSIR
+553 RALIQLSLR
-562 EKIDNLAER
+562 EKIDSIAEQ

>member
-1 MPVQQNMSAIAQSS
+1 MSAIAQLPY
-15 FKKLRWQRIKSSSF
+15 KKLRWQRSKSSSL
-29 ARQREIFLAAFT
+29 ARQREVFLAAFT

-54 DASTNRSKRA
+54 NTSSTRSKRA

-85 STRVDILPTE
+85 STRVDLLPPE
-95 YISNLSQLQDKVP
+95 YISTLAQLQDKVP
-108 AFSGKEARNIIEVEL
+108 AFSAKEARDIIELEL
-123 GKSLYNIYRD
+123 GKSLYTIYRD
-133 FDEVPLAAAS
+133 FDEIPLAAAS
-143 LGQVHRATLHTGED
+143 LGQVHRATLYSGEE

-165 GLKRLFDLDLLA
+165 GLKKLFDLDLLA
-177 VGKLLKIFRRYF
+177 VGKLLKVFRRYF
-189 KWTRKYNLEGI
+189 AWTRKYNLEGI
-200 YNEFFTILYQEIDY
+200 YQEFFTILYQEIDY
-214 EIEGGNADRFR
+214 AIEGSNADRFR

-230 YPRIVIPKVYWD
+230 YPRIVVPKIYWD

-247 VLTLEYIPGI
+247 VLTLEYVPGI
-257 KVDDRQALEACGLN
+257 KIDDRQALEACGLN

-364 RMLKFVLERFTER
+364 RMLKFVLDRFTER
-377 PVNVYEFEQIKG
+377 PVNIYEFEQIKG

-426 YNFST
+426 YNFTT

-443 KGRGN
+443 RGRGN
-448 SLGALAQQAKD
+448 TLGALAQQAKD

-476 RLQER
+476 RLEER

-511 YACLTGFFALAGAL
+511 YACLTGFLVLAGAV

-533 YTGWAFAA
+533 YTSWAIAA
-541 FIGAGF
+541 FIGAFFSGF
-547 SGLFLI
+547 SLI

-562 EKIDNLAER
+562 EKIDNIAEQ

>member
-1 MPVQQNMSAIAQSS
+1 MVAIAQLPLR
-15 FKKLRWQRIKSSSF
+15 KLRWQRHKSSSL
-29 ARQREIFLAAFT
+29 ARQREVFFAAFT
-41 FLFFIW
+41 FLFLIW
-47 WDKFWQN
+47 WDRFWQN
-54 DASTNRSKRA
+54 DTSITRSKRA

-85 STRVDILPTE
+85 STRVDLLPPE
-95 YISNLSQLQDKVP
+95 YISNLSQLQDQVP
-108 AFSGKEARNIIEVEL
+108 AFSGKEAREIIELEL

-133 FDEVPLAAAS
+133 FDEIPLAAAS
-143 LGQVHRATLHTGED
+143 LGQVHRATLYSGEE
-157 VVVKVQRP
+157 VVVKVQRA
-165 GLKRLFDLDLLA
+165 GLRKLFDLDLLA
-177 VGKLLKIFRRYF
+177 VGKLLKVFRRYF
-189 KWTRKYNLEGI
+189 AWTTRYNLEGI
-200 YNEFFTILYQEIDY
+200 YDEFFTVLYQEIDY
-214 EIEGGNADRFR
+214 AIEGANADRFR

-230 YPRIVIPKVYWD
+230 YPRIVVPKIYWE

-257 KVDDRQALEACGLN
+257 KIDDRQALEACGLN

-281 CYLKQLLQD
+281 CYLKQFLQD

-319 EVKTMAKDQM
+319 EVKAMAKDQM

-345 DTLMS
+345 NTLIT
-350 MGFIEPIADMSPIK
+350 MGFIEPVADMSPIK
-364 RMLKFVLERFTER
+364 RMLKFVLDRFTER
-377 PVNVYEFEQIKG
+377 PVNIYEFEQIKG
-389 EVVAIF
+389 EIVQIF
-395 EKQPFRL
+395 EKHPFRL
-402 PPQMTYLLKSL
+402 PPQMTYLLKSI

-426 YNFST
+426 YNFTT

-443 KGRGN
+443 KGRAN
-448 SLGALAQQAKD
+448 TLGALAQQAKD

-476 RLQER
+476 RLEER

-511 YACLTGFFALAGAL
+511 YACLTGFLVLAGTV
-525 LLVGTNGT
+525 LLVATTT
-533 YTGWAFAA
+533 YHGWAIAIFMAA
-541 FIGAGF
+541 SFSGF
-547 SGLFLI
+547 SLV
-553 RALVQLSIR
+553 RALVQLAIR
-562 EKIDNLAER
+562 EKIDSIAE

>member
-1 MPVQQNMSAIAQSS
+1 MSAIAQLSY
-15 FKKLRWQRIKSSSF
+15 KKLRWQRGKKTSLT
-29 ARQREIFLAAFT
+29 RQREVFLSAFT
-41 FLFFIW
+41 FLFFLW
-47 WDKFWQN
+47 WDNFWK
-54 DASTNRSKRA
+54 DSTSRTRGKRA

-85 STRVDILPTE
+85 STRVDLLPPE
-95 YISNLSQLQDKVP
+95 YISTLAQLQDKVP
-108 AFSGKEARNIIEVEL
+108 AFSAKEARDIIELEL
-123 GKSLYNIYRD
+123 GKPLYTIFRD
-133 FDEVPLAAAS
+133 FDEIPLAAAS

-157 VVVKVQRP
+157 VVVKVQRA
-165 GLKRLFDLDLLA
+165 GLRKLFDLDFLA
-177 VGKLLKIFRRYF
+177 VGKLLKVFRRYF
-189 KWTRKYNLEGI
+189 AWTRSYNLEGI
-200 YNEFFTILYQEIDY
+200 YDEFFTILYQEIDY
-214 EIEGGNADRFR
+214 AIEGSNADRFR

-230 YPRIVIPKVYWD
+230 YPRIVVPKIYWD

-247 VLTLEYIPGI
+247 VLTLEYVPGI
-257 KVDDRQALEACGLN
+257 KINDRQALEACGLN

-281 CYLKQLLQD
+281 CYLKQFLQD

-345 DTLMS
+345 ETLVN
-350 MGFIEPIADMSPIK
+350 MGFIEPIADMSPVK
-364 RMLKFVLERFTER
+364 RMLKFILDRFTER

-389 EVVAIF
+389 ELVAIF
-395 EKQPFRL
+395 EKRPFRL

-426 YNFST
+426 YNFTT

-448 SLGALAQQAKD
+448 TLGALAQQAKD

-476 RLQER
+476 RLEER

-511 YACLTGFFALAGAL
+511 YACLTGFFALAGAI
-525 LLVGTNGT
+525 LLVGTT
-533 YTGWAFAA
+533 AYAGWAIAA
-541 FIGAGF
+541 FMGAGF
-547 SGLFLI
+547 SGFALI

-562 EKIDNLAER
+562 EKIDSIAEQ

>member
-1 MPVQQNMSAIAQSS
+1 MSAIASLPTP
-15 FKKLRWQRIKSSSF
+15 KLRWQKRKTSAL
-29 ARQREIFLAAFT
+29 ARQRDVFLAAFS
-41 FLFFIW
+41 FLFLIW
-47 WDKFWQN
+47 WDRFWQN
-54 DASTNRSKRA
+54 TTSKVRTKRA

-85 STRVDILPTE
+85 STRVDLLPPE
-95 YISNLSQLQDKVP
+95 YISSLAQLQDKVP
-108 AFSGKEARNIIEVEL
+108 AFSGKEARDIIELEL

-133 FDEVPLAAAS
+133 FDEIPLAAAS

-165 GLKRLFDLDLLA
+165 GLRKLFDLDFLA
-177 VGKLLKIFRRYF
+177 VGNLIKVLKRYF
-189 KWTRKYNLEGI
+189 PWTSRYSLEGI

-214 EIEGGNADRFR
+214 TIEGSNADRFR
-225 KNFEG
+225 QNFLG
-230 YPRIVIPKVYWD
+230 YPRIIVPKVYWD
-242 YSTSM
+242 YSTTT
-247 VLTLEYIPGI
+247 VLTLEYVPGI
-257 KVDDRQALEACGLN
+257 KVDDRQALEACGLD
-271 PKEINQLGIC
+271 PREINQLGIC

-304 SPSGSLIFYDYGMMA
+304 SKDGSLIFYDYGMMA

-350 MGFIEPIADMSPIK
+350 MGFIEPIADMSPVK
-364 RMLKFVLERFTER
+364 RMLKFVLDRFTER

-426 YNFST
+426 YNFTT

-443 KGRGN
+443 RGRGN
-448 SLGALAQQAKD
+448 TLGALAQQAKD

-476 RLQER
+476 RLEER

-511 YACLTGFFALAGAL
+511 YACLTGFLILVGAV
-525 LLVGTNGT
+525 LLVATNGL
-533 YTGWAFAA
+533 YGGWAIASFVCASFTA
-541 FIGAGF
+541 L
-547 SGLFLI
+547 SLI

-562 EKIDNLAER
+562 EKIDNLTE

>member
-1 MPVQQNMSAIAQSS
+1 MSAIAQLPP
-15 FKKLRWQRIKSSSF
+15 KKLRWQRIKSSAL
-29 ARQREIFLAAFT
+29 ARQREVFLASFT
-41 FLFFIW
+41 FLFFLW
-47 WDKFWQN
+47 WDKFWQI
-54 DASTNRSKRA
+54 DTSRTRSKRA

-85 STRVDILPTE
+85 STRVDILPPE

-108 AFSGKEARNIIEVEL
+108 AFSAKEAREIIELEL
-123 GKSLYNIYRD
+123 GKSLYTIYRD

-143 LGQVHRATLHTGED
+143 LGQVHRATLHTGEA

-165 GLKRLFDLDLLA
+165 GLKKLFDLDLLA
-177 VGKLLKIFRRYF
+177 VGKLLKVFRRYLP
-189 KWTRKYNLEGI
+189 WSRKYNLEGI
-200 YNEFFTILYQEIDY
+200 YDEFFTILYQEIDY
-214 EIEGGNADRFR
+214 EIEGNNADRFR

-230 YPRIVIPKVYWD
+230 YPRIVIPKVYWE

-247 VLTLEYIPGI
+247 VLTLEYVPGI

-329 VKTFFAV
+329 VRTFFAV

-350 MGFIEPIADMSPIK
+350 MGFIEPIADMSPVK
-364 RMLKFVLERFTER
+364 RMLKFILDRFTER
-377 PVNVYEFEQIKG
+377 PVNIYEFEQIKS

-443 KGRGN
+443 RGRGN
-448 SLGALAQQAKD
+448 TLGALAQQAKD

-476 RLQER
+476 RLEER

-511 YACLTGFFALAGAL
+511 YACLTGFLLLAGAV

-533 YTGWAFAA
+533 YTSWAIATFA
-541 FIGAGF
+541 GAGF
-547 SGLFLI
+547 TSLSLI
-553 RALVQLSIR
+553 RALIQLSIR
-562 EKIDNLAER
+562 EKIDSLTEQ

>member
-1 MPVQQNMSAIAQSS
+1 MSAIAQLPP
-15 FKKLRWQRIKSSSF
+15 KQLRWQKNKSSSL
-29 ARQREIFLAAFT
+29 ARQREVFSVAFT
-41 FLFFIW
+41 FLFLMW

-54 DASTNRSKRA
+54 NTSPTRHKRA
-64 EWLVRNM
+64 DWLVRNM

-85 STRVDILPTE
+85 STRIDLLPPE
-95 YISNLSQLQDKVP
+95 YISSLAQLQDKVP
-108 AFSGKEARNIIEVEL
+108 AFSVKEAREIIELEL
-123 GKSLYNIYRD
+123 GKSIYNIYRD

-143 LGQVHRATLHTGED
+143 LGQVHRATLYSGEE

-177 VGKLLKIFRRYF
+177 VGKLVKVFRNYF
-189 KWTRKYNLEGI
+189 AWTRKYNLEGI
-200 YNEFFTILYQEIDY
+200 YKEFFTILYQEIDY
-214 EIEGGNADRFR
+214 AIEASNADRFR
-225 KNFEG
+225 KNFTG
-230 YPRIVIPKVYWD
+230 YPRIIVPKVYWE
-242 YSTSM
+242 YSTST
-247 VLTLEYIPGI
+247 VLTLEYVPGI
-257 KVDDRQALEACGLN
+257 KIDDRQALEACGLN

-281 CYLKQLLQD
+281 CYLKQFLQD

-304 SPSGSLIFYDYGMMA
+304 SPNGSLIFYDYGMMA

-345 DTLMS
+345 DALMD
-350 MGFIEPIADMSPIK
+350 MGFIEPVADMSPIK
-364 RMLKFVLERFTER
+364 RMLKFVLDRFTER

-426 YNFST
+426 YNFTT

-436 VKSIVLT
+436 VKSVVLT

-448 SLGALAQQAKD
+448 TLGALAQQAKD

-467 PSRMEILLE
+467 PSRMEVLLE

-511 YACLTGFFALAGAL
+511 YACFTGFLVLAGAV
-525 LLVGTNGT
+525 LLVGTAGV
-533 YTGWAFAA
+533 YGGWAIAA
-541 FIGAGF
+541 FVCASF
-547 SGLFLI
+547 SGLSLI
-553 RALVQLSIR
+553 RSLVQLSIR
-562 EKIDNLAER
+562 EKIDNIAEQ

>member
-1 MPVQQNMSAIAQSS
+1 MSAIAQLPY
-15 FKKLRWQRIKSSSF
+15 KKLRWQKGRSSSGK
-29 ARQREIFLAAFT
+29 RQREVFLAAFT

-47 WDKFWQN
+47 WDNFWQN
-54 DASTNRSKRA
+54 STSDIRRKRA

-79 KIGQSL
+79 KVGQSL
-85 STRVDILPTE
+85 STRVDLLPPE
-95 YISNLSQLQDKVP
+95 YISTLTQLQDKVP
-108 AFSGKEARNIIEVEL
+108 AFSAKEARDIIELEL
-123 GKSLYNIYRD
+123 GKPLYTIFRD
-133 FDEVPLAAAS
+133 FDEIPLAAAS

-157 VVVKVQRP
+157 VVIKVQRA
-165 GLKRLFDLDLLA
+165 GLRKLFDLDFLA
-177 VGKLLKIFRRYF
+177 VGKLLKVFRRYF
-189 KWTRKYNLEGI
+189 AWTRPYNLEGI
-200 YNEFFTILYQEIDY
+200 YDEFFTILYQEIDY
-214 EIEGGNADRFR
+214 AIEGSNADRFR

-230 YPRIVIPKVYWD
+230 YPRIVVPKIYWE
-242 YSTSM
+242 YSTTM
-247 VLTLEYIPGI
+247 VLTLEYVPGI
-257 KVDDRQALEACGLN
+257 KINDRQALEACGLD

-281 CYLKQLLQD
+281 CYLKQFLQD

-345 DTLMS
+345 NTLIN

-364 RMLKFVLERFTER
+364 RMLKFILDRFTER

-389 EVVAIF
+389 ELVTIF
-395 EKQPFRL
+395 EKSPFRL

-413 TTLDGIARILDPE
+413 STLDGIARILDPE
-426 YNFST
+426 YNFTT

-436 VKSIVLT
+436 VKSIVLA

-448 SLGALAQQAKD
+448 SLGAFAQQAKD
-459 FLVYQLNK
+459 FLIYQLNK

-476 RLQER
+476 RLEER

-502 INIAVKALI
+502 INIGVKALI
-511 YACLTGFFALAGAL
+511 YACLTGFLALAGAV
-525 LLVGTNGT
+525 LLVGTT
-533 YTGWAFAA
+533 AYTGWAIAVFVAA
-541 FIGAGF
+541 SF
-547 SGLFLI
+547 SGLSLL
-553 RALVQLSIR
+553 RALFQLSIR
-562 EKIDNLAER
+562 EKIDRIAEQ

>member
-1 MPVQQNMSAIAQSS
+1 MSAIAQLPP
-15 FKKLRWQRIKSSSF
+15 KKLRWQRIKSSAL
-29 ARQREIFLAAFT
+29 ARQREVFLASFT
-41 FLFFIW
+41 FLFFLW
-47 WDKFWQN
+47 WDKFWQI
-54 DASTNRSKRA
+54 DTSRTRSKRA

-85 STRVDILPTE
+85 STRVDILPPE

-108 AFSGKEARNIIEVEL
+108 AFSAKEAREIIELEL
-123 GKSLYNIYRD
+123 GKSLYTIYRD

-165 GLKRLFDLDLLA
+165 GLKKLFDLDLLA
-177 VGKLLKIFRRYF
+177 VGKLLKVFRRYLP
-189 KWTRKYNLEGI
+189 WSRKYNLEV
-200 YNEFFTILYQEIDY
+200 
-214 EIEGGNADRFR
+214 
-225 KNFEG
+225 
-230 YPRIVIPKVYWD
+230 VIPKVYWE

-247 VLTLEYIPGI
+247 VLTLEYVPGI

-329 VKTFFAV
+329 VRTFFAV

-350 MGFIEPIADMSPIK
+350 MGFIEPIADMSPVK
-364 RMLKFVLERFTER
+364 RMLKFILDRFTER
-377 PVNVYEFEQIKG
+377 PVNIYEFEQIKS

-443 KGRGN
+443 RGRGN
-448 SLGALAQQAKD
+448 TLGALAQQAKD

-476 RLQER
+476 RLEER

-511 YACLTGFFALAGAL
+511 YACLTGFLLLAGAV

-533 YTGWAFAA
+533 YTSWAIATFA
-541 FIGAGF
+541 GAGF
-547 SGLFLI
+547 TSLSLI
-553 RALVQLSIR
+553 RALIQLSIR
-562 EKIDNLAER
+562 EKIDSLAEQ

>member
-1 MPVQQNMSAIAQSS
+1 MSAIAQLPR
-15 FKKLRWQRIKSSSF
+15 KKLRWQRNKSSSL
-29 ARQREIFLAAFT
+29 ARQREVFLAAFT
-41 FLFFIW
+41 FLFFLW
-47 WDKFWQN
+47 WDKFWQDN
-54 DASTNRSKRA
+54 TSRTRSKRA
-64 EWLVRNM
+64 EWLVQNM

-85 STRVDILPTE
+85 STRVDLLPPE
-95 YISNLSQLQDKVP
+95 YIGTLSQLQDKVP
-108 AFSGKEARNIIEVEL
+108 AFSAKEAREIIELEL
-123 GKSLYNIYRD
+123 GKSLYTIYRD
-133 FDEVPLAAAS
+133 FDDIPLAAAS
-143 LGQVHRATLHTGED
+143 LGQVHRAVLYTGED

-165 GLKRLFDLDLLA
+165 GLKKLFDLDLLA
-177 VGKLLKIFRRYF
+177 VGKLLKVLDRYF
-189 KWTRKYNLEGI
+189 PWTRRQNLQGI
-200 YNEFFTILYQEIDY
+200 YQEFFTVLYQEIDY
-214 EIEGGNADRFR
+214 GIEGRNADRFR

-230 YPRIVIPKVYWD
+230 YPRIVVPKVYWD
-242 YSTSM
+242 YSTEM
-247 VLTLEYIPGI
+247 VLTLEYVPGI

-304 SPSGSLIFYDYGMMA
+304 SPDGSLIFYDYGMMA

-350 MGFIEPIADMSPIK
+350 MGFIEPIADMSPVK
-364 RMLKFVLERFTER
+364 RMLKFVLDRFTER
-377 PVNVYEFEQIKG
+377 PVNIYEFEQIKG
-389 EVVAIF
+389 EVVSIF

-443 KGRGN
+443 RGRGN
-448 SLGALAQQAKD
+448 TLGALAQQAKE

-476 RLQER
+476 RLEER

-511 YACLTGFFALAGAL
+511 YACLTGFLALAGAV
-525 LLVGTNGT
+525 LLVGVAGN
-533 YTGWAFAA
+533 YSGWAIAA
-541 FIGAGF
+541 FMGAGF
-547 SGLFLI
+547 SGLSLI

-562 EKIDNLAER
+562 EKIDNLAE

>member
-1 MPVQQNMSAIAQSS
+1 MTAIAQLSP
-15 FKKLRWQRIKSSSF
+15 KRLRWQRIKSSTL
-29 ARQREIFLAAFT
+29 ARQREIFLSAST

-47 WDKFWQN
+47 WDRFWQ
-54 DASTNRSKRA
+54 DSTSRTRSNRA

-79 KIGQSL
+79 KVGQSL
-85 STRVDILPTE
+85 STRVDLLPPE
-95 YISNLSQLQDKVP
+95 YISSLAQLQDKVP
-108 AFSGKEARNIIEVEL
+108 AFSAKEARDIVELEL
-123 GKSLYNIYRD
+123 GKPLYNLYRD
-133 FDEVPLAAAS
+133 FDEIPLAAAS

-165 GLKRLFDLDLLA
+165 GLKKLFDLDLLA
-177 VGKLLKIFRRYF
+177 VGRLLKFFRRYF
-189 KWTRKYNLEGI
+189 DWTRKYNLEGI
-200 YNEFFTILYQEIDY
+200 YDEFFTILYQEIDY
-214 EIEGGNADRFR
+214 VIEGKNADRFR
-225 KNFEG
+225 ANFEG
-230 YPRIVIPKVYWD
+230 YPRVVVPKVYWE
-242 YSTSM
+242 YSTST
-247 VLTLEYIPGI
+247 VLTLEYVPGI
-257 KVDDRQALEACGLN
+257 KINDRQALEACGLN

-304 SPSGSLIFYDYGMMA
+304 SPSGNLIFYDYGMMA

-350 MGFIEPIADMSPIK
+350 MGFIEPVGDMSPIK
-364 RMLKFVLERFTER
+364 RMLKFVLDRFTER
-377 PVNVYEFEQIKG
+377 PVNINEFEQIKG

-426 YNFST
+426 YNFTT

-436 VKSIVLT
+436 VKSIVLAR
-443 KGRGN
+443 GRN
-448 SLGALAQQAKD
+448 NMLGALAQQAKD

-476 RLQER
+476 RLEER

-492 SSESDRTLKR
+492 SSEGDRTLKR
-502 INIAVKALI
+502 INIAIKTLI
-511 YACLTGFFALAGAL
+511 YACLTGFLALVGAV
-525 LLVGTNGT
+525 LLVGTV
-533 YTGWAFAA
+533 YTGWAIAVFMAA
-541 FIGAGF
+541 SF
-547 SGLFLI
+547 SGLSLI
-553 RALVQLSIR
+553 RSLVQLSIR
-562 EKIDNLAER
+562 EKIDSIADQ

>member
-1 MPVQQNMSAIAQSS
+1 M
-15 FKKLRWQRIKSSSF
+15 
-29 ARQREIFLAAFT
+29 
-41 FLFFIW
+41 FFIW
-47 WDKFWQN
+47 WDKFWQI
-54 DASTNRSKRA
+54 DTPYSRNRRA

-85 STRVDILPTE
+85 STRVDLLPVE

-108 AFSGKEARNIIEVEL
+108 AFSAKEARDIIELEL
-123 GKSLYNIYRD
+123 GKSLYIIYRD

-143 LGQVHRATLHTGED
+143 LGQVHRATLHTGEE
-157 VVVKVQRP
+157 VVVKVQRA
-165 GLKRLFDLDLLA
+165 GLKNLFDLDLLA
-177 VGKLLKIFRRYF
+177 VGKLLKIFRRYLP
-189 KWTRKYNLEGI
+189 WTRKYNLEGI
-200 YNEFFTILYQEIDY
+200 YKEFFTVLYQEIDY
-214 EIEGGNADRFR
+214 VIEGNNADRFR

-230 YPRIVIPKVYWD
+230 YPRIVVPKVYWE
-242 YSTSM
+242 YSTSK
-247 VLTLEYIPGI
+247 VLTLEYVPGI
-257 KVDDRQALEACGLN
+257 KIDDRQALEACGLN

-304 SPSGSLIFYDYGMMA
+304 SQDGSLIFYDYGMMA

-350 MGFIEPIADMSPIK
+350 MGFIEPVADMSPVK
-364 RMLKFVLERFTER
+364 RMLKFVLDRFTER
-377 PVNVYEFEQIKG
+377 PVNIYEFEQIKG

-426 YNFST
+426 YNFTT

-436 VKSIVLT
+436 VKSIVLA

-448 SLGALAQQAKD
+448 TLGALAQQAKD
-459 FLVYQLNK
+459 FLIYQLNK
-467 PSRMEILLE
+467 PSRMEILLDRLEE
-476 RLQER
+476 RL
-481 IERGELMIQVK
+481 ERGELMIQVK
-492 SSESDRTLKR
+492 SIESDRTLKR

-511 YACLTGFFALAGAL
+511 YACLTGFLALVGAV
-525 LLVGTNGT
+525 LLVGTST
-533 YTGWAFAA
+533 YGGWAIAIFM
-541 FIGAGF
+541 GAGF
-547 SGLFLI
+547 SGLGLI
-553 RALVQLSIR
+553 RSLVQLSIR
-562 EKIDNLAER
+562 EKIDSLAEQ

>member
-1 MPVQQNMSAIAQSS
+1 MAAIAQLPLR
-15 FKKLRWQRIKSSSF
+15 KLRWQKHKSSSL
-29 ARQREIFLAAFT
+29 ARQREVFLAAFT
-41 FLFFIW
+41 YLFFLW
-47 WDKFWQN
+47 WDSFWK
-54 DASTNRSKRA
+54 DSTSQTRSKRA
-64 EWLVRNM
+64 KWLVHNM

-79 KIGQSL
+79 KVGQSL
-85 STRVDILPTE
+85 STRVDILPPE
-95 YISNLSQLQDKVP
+95 YIKTLSQLQDQVP
-108 AFSGKEARNIIEVEL
+108 AFSSKEVREIIEIEF
-123 GKSLYNIYRD
+123 GKSLYSIYRD
-133 FDEVPLAAAS
+133 FDEIPLAAAS
-143 LGQVHRATLHTGED
+143 LGQVHRAVLHTGEE

-165 GLKRLFDLDLLA
+165 GLRQLFDLDFLA
-177 VGKLLKIFRRYF
+177 VGKLLKVLDHYF
-189 KWTRKYNLEGI
+189 ARIRKQNLKGI
-200 YNEFFTILYQEIDY
+200 YEEFFTVLYQEIDY
-214 EIEGGNADRFR
+214 AIEGNNADRFR

-230 YPRIVIPKVYWD
+230 YPRIVVPKVYWA

-247 VLTLEYIPGI
+247 VLTLEYVPGI
-257 KVDDRQALEACGLN
+257 KIDDLQALEACGLN

-281 CYLKQLLQD
+281 CYLKQFLQD
-290 GFFHADPHPGNLAV
+290 GFFHADPHPGNLAI
-304 SPSGSLIFYDYGMMA
+304 SPNGSLIFYDYGMMA

-345 DTLMS
+345 NTLMS
-350 MGFIEPIADMSPIK
+350 MGFIEPVADMSPIK
-364 RMLKFVLERFTER
+364 RMLKFILDRFTER
-377 PVNVYEFEQIKG
+377 PVNIYEFEQIKG
-389 EVVAIF
+389 EIIQIF

-426 YNFST
+426 YNFTT

-448 SLGALAQQAKD
+448 TLGALAQQAKD
-459 FLVYQLNK
+459 FLIYQLNK

-476 RLQER
+476 RIEER

-502 INIAVKALI
+502 INIGVKALI
-511 YACLTGFFALAGAL
+511 YACLTGFLLLAGAI
-525 LLVGTNGT
+525 LLVANIT
-533 YTGWAFAA
+533 YQGWAIAIFM
-541 FIGAGF
+541 GAGF
-547 SGLFLI
+547 SSFALI

-562 EKIDNLAER
+562 EKIDSIAEQ